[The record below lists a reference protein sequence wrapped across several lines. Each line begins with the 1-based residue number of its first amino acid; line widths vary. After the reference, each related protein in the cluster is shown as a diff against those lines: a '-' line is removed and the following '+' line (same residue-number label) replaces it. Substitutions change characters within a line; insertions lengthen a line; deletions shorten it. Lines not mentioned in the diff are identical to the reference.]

1 MSELLAE
8 GLFLMLFGMGTV
20 VAFLTILVLTTKGM
34 SALLIRFGFA
44 DIEPQGITPHP
55 VAQPTKNDPQN
66 EELVAVIT
74 AAIQQFRSRHK

>member
-20 VAFLTILVLTTKGM
+20 ITFLTILVLMTKVM
-34 SALLIRFGFA
+34 SALLLRFGLA
-44 DIEPQGITPHP
+44 DVELPG
-55 VAQPTKNDPQN
+55 AGLQPIAPSNSNSQQD
-66 EELVAVIT
+66 EEVVAVIT